1 MEEDHEKLEE
11 TMRSEHEV
19 SIASYVAET
28 ELLTEVILC
37 HSYYFIGRQSV
48 VEMCV
53 VFLI

>member
-28 ELLTEVILC
+28 ELLTEVITAL
-37 HSYYFIGRQSV
+37 FVQSV
-48 VEMCV
+48 K
-53 VFLI
+53 I

>member
-1 MEEDHEKLEE
+1 VEEDHEKLEE

-37 HSYYFIGRQSV
+37 HSVSCWNVCG
-48 VEMCV
+48 
-53 VFLI
+53 FLNM